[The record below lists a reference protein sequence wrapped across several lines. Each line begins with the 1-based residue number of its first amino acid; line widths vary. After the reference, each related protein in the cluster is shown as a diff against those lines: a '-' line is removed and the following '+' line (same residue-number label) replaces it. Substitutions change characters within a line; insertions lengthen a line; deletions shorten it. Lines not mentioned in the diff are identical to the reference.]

1 MEPSLSNGEWA
12 IAMHRR
18 PRVGS
23 VVVVEHPERPGF
35 ELVKRVVAAPGDAV
49 AGRRLGAGEWWVEGD
64 SPGASTD
71 SRSFGPVPRSA
82 IRGQVVLVY
91 SPWRDRRILLSLQGS
106 TQTSQSQTSR
116 NPILR

>member
-23 VVVVEHPERPGF
+23 VVVVEHPERAGL

-64 SPGASTD
+64 ASETSTD
-71 SRSFGPVPRSA
+71 SRSFGPVSGSA

-91 SPWRDRRILLSLQGS
+91 SPWRDRRMFLSL
-106 TQTSQSQTSR
+106 R
-116 NPILR
+116 